1 MIKKKCGK
9 ISLSKLGISFKKCWG
24 ALYLSIFMDWNNW
37 TIGKAIQHRVVVC
50 QWQVLLAIV
59 LPYTHRLLKC
69 HKRTATQ
76 TYQDVMAHDRPKSP
90 IGSSSDA
97 RVTRICGR
105 SLSIQKWDFFGL
117 FHVPL
122 VSQIDSTAKRTPK
135 CAPLIKS
142 QNCLYLLFWS
152 SVPLTFLSMS
162 IADKT

>member
-1 MIKKKCGK
+1 MRENLNQSFLKNVKKLLQIQIDMTFPKMIKKTCGK

-97 RVTRICGR
+97 RVTRVCGR
-105 SLSIQKWDFFGL
+105 SLSIQKWDFVCIFSFG
-117 FHVPL
+117 VAYP
-122 VSQIDSTAKRTPK
+122 
-135 CAPLIKS
+135 
-142 QNCLYLLFWS
+142 YL
-152 SVPLTFLSMS
+152 FLSMS

>member
-1 MIKKKCGK
+1 MRENLNQSFLKNVKKLLQIQIDMTFTKMIKKKCGK

-97 RVTRICGR
+97 RVTRVCGR
-105 SLSIQKWDFFGL
+105 SLSIQKWNFF
-117 FHVPL
+117 VD
-122 VSQIDSTAKRTPK
+122 VDCWQNVNKMDAWQQSQ
-135 CAPLIKS
+135 
-142 QNCLYLLFWS
+142 F
-152 SVPLTFLSMS
+152 
-162 IADKT
+162 